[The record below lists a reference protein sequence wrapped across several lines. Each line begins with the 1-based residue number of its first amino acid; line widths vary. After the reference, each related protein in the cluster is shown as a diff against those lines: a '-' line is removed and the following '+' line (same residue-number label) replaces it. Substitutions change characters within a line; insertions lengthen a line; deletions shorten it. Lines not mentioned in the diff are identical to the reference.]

1 MYGTNQSGAN
11 PTQHP
16 QTRTGPLAERSLPT
30 STTPIQLRCGCPGID
45 KILADLLRHDSH
57 PTVWQPAPT
66 MHAPKRI
73 PEMHPRHSEHECLSD
88 REYRLQR
95 GNQPLHTPSLAAP
108 AMHLEMLTAQSTR
121 AKGELDNGTIV
132 AQASHAPARSH
143 PLPGFWSTATASQTG
158 YGLPHKQHSHS
169 RLSAATSANTASI
182 LKTRRS

>member
-1 MYGTNQSGAN
+1 MAQTKVGPNLHNTRRPGQDPWPNDRYQHR
-11 PTQHP
+11 QHP
-16 QTRTGPLAERSLPT
+16 FSCVVAVRVSIKSWPT
-30 STTPIQLRCGCPGID
+30 SFGMTAIPRCGN
-45 KILADLLRHDSH
+45 
-57 PTVWQPAPT
+57 QPPPC
-66 MHAPKRI
+66 MHQKESL
-73 PEMHPRHSEHECLSD
+73 EMHPRHSERECLSD

-108 AMHLEMLTAQSTR
+108 AMHLDMLTAQSTR

-143 PLPGFWSTATASQTG
+143 PFPGFWSTATASQTG

-169 RLSAATSANTASI
+169 RLSAATSANTASV